1 MMTHGAQARPHMKPL
16 WFSPL
21 VGCLLV
27 TTVVMATLQP
37 TSLVRAAG
45 CLVNE
50 ETVTFE
56 DRPHWEIIV
65 SPIHELLP
73 TLAWN
78 CFCGY
83 APYMNSV
90 QYGLGKTGIRGIS
103 TLTTCPSLNG
113 VKMARVDRT
122 TLTPIGKAN
131 SKRQTLGVATLPYT
145 GMKSVLVR
153 RTSPLESKR
162 STYSTPYTP
171 TATIGPVQE
180 FQSSSLSSERN
191 LIQTIPVVPLRDT
204 SSVLFGDH
212 RWNLLTQFQGL
223 QQLPNGESHRMNMT
237 TTLALHGRDCV
248 SGCP

>member
-1 MMTHGAQARPHMKPL
+1 MMTHGAQARPHMKQL

-37 TSLVRAAG
+37 TSLVRAAE

-50 ETVTFE
+50 ETVRFE
-56 DRPHWEIIV
+56 DRSYWETIV
-65 SPIHELLP
+65 APIHGLPP
-73 TLAWN
+73 TLMWN
-78 CFCGY
+78 CFCGQ
-83 APYMNSV
+83 APYMNGV
-90 QYGLGKTGIRGIS
+90 QFGLGKTGIPGIS
-103 TLTTCPSLNG
+103 TLTTCLSPNG

-153 RTSPLESKR
+153 RTPPQEIKR
-162 STYSTPYTP
+162 SPYYAPYTP

-191 LIQTIPVVPLRDT
+191 LIQTIPAVPPRDT
-204 SSVLFGDH
+204 PSVLFGDH
-212 RWNLLTQFQGL
+212 LWSRLNQFQGR
-223 QQLPNGESHRMNMT
+223 QQLPNGESHRMNMM

>member
-37 TSLVRAAG
+37 TSLVGAAE

-50 ETVTFE
+50 NTVIFE
-56 DRPHWEIIV
+56 DPSHWETIV
-65 SPIHELLP
+65 SPIHGLPP

-78 CFCGY
+78 CFCGH

-90 QYGLGKTGIRGIS
+90 QFGLEKTGIPGIS
-103 TLTTCPSLNG
+103 TLTTCRSPNG
-113 VKMARVDRT
+113 VKMARVDLN
-122 TLTPIGKAN
+122 TLTPVGRAN
-131 SKRQTLGVATLPYT
+131 LKRQSLGVATLPYT
-145 GMKSVLVR
+145 GLKSVLVK
-153 RTSPLESKR
+153 RTPPQEMKR
-162 STYSTPYTP
+162 STYYAPYTP
-171 TATIGPVQE
+171 PATIGPVQE
-180 FQSSSLSSERN
+180 FQSPSLPSEHN
-191 LIQTIPVVPLRDT
+191 LIQAIPVIPPSDM

-237 TTLALHGRDCV
+237 TALALHGRDCV
-248 SGCP
+248 SDCP

>member
-21 VGCLLV
+21 VGCLLI

-37 TSLVRAAG
+37 TSLVRAAE
-45 CLVNE
+45 CLGTE
-50 ETVTFE
+50 ETLTFE
-56 DRPHWEIIV
+56 DRSYWETVI
-65 SPIHELLP
+65 SPIHGLPP

-78 CFCGY
+78 CFCGH

-90 QYGLGKTGIRGIS
+90 QFGLGKTGISGIS
-103 TLTTCPSLNG
+103 TLTTCPSPNG

-131 SKRQTLGVATLPYT
+131 SKRQPLGVAALPYT
-145 GMKSVLVR
+145 GMKSLLVR
-153 RTSPLESKR
+153 RTPPQEIKR
-162 STYSTPYTP
+162 STYSAPYTP
-171 TATIGPVQE
+171 TATIGPVQD
-180 FQSSSLSSERN
+180 FQSSSLSSERD
-191 LIQTIPVVPLRDT
+191 LIQTIPVIPPRDT
-204 SSVLFGDH
+204 SSVLLGNH
-212 RWNLLTQFQGL
+212 LWSLLNQFQGR

-237 TTLALHGRDCV
+237 TASALHGRDCV